1 MMLMLVFSIAFQHA
15 FDNRTDLS
23 ELRGRPH
30 RYRQPYFWLEKIV
43 LINGRQPE
51 IVQGIIERV
60 FCVPRRHQDA
70 SSIFVVLKHQFD
82 FNFVKNVVNALA
94 VASPNARRGATAL
107 DCIFRNIGQSSGIG
121 VASITRKKEAEPLG
135 LFERDRLPLGK

>member
-60 FCVPRRHQDA
+60 FRACHVVIRTPA
-70 SSIFVVLKHQFD
+70 LYLSS
-82 FNFVKNVVNALA
+82 
-94 VASPNARRGATAL
+94 
-107 DCIFRNIGQSSGIG
+107 
-121 VASITRKKEAEPLG
+121 
-135 LFERDRLPLGK
+135 